1 MKGTLCL
8 KKPTSQSVQH
18 KSDSDSRKFTVL
30 ELLSRNVYP
39 VAEVLPDAIK
49 TRCAKCTDVQRDK
62 AIKVVRKLQRDYPQE
77 WKIIT
82 DKWDPKGNLM
92 KEFEQELA
100 KTKQG

>member
-1 MKGTLCL
+1 MLKNQIAATLL
-8 KKPTSQSVQH
+8 YFNSS
-18 KSDSDSRKFTVL
+18 
-30 ELLSRNVYP
+30 LSRNLFS